1 MNRITVVEVTDAP
14 ARRLYVRFPWA
25 LYKGDPRWV
34 PPLLRE
40 AGDVLSPTT
49 NPLLRTGPHRFLLA
63 LAGGQPVGR
72 LLAGID
78 NKFNDVK
85 GTRDGYIAQFESID
99 DLDVARALFDTA
111 SGFLRGAGAS
121 RVKGP
126 VSPTNGDE
134 QRGVLV
140 EGFEHTPALF
150 QSYNPAYYP
159 RLFEACGFQKL
170 YDYLAFRTALQDI
183 PEAPEALKQAASRY
197 GLRADPI
204 DLKNLSSE
212 AQDIKQ
218 VLDASMPVEWPDL
231 IPPTLDEIMAT
242 GNRLC
247 GVGIPALVRIAR
259 TGGRPVGVSAALPD
273 YNQVL
278 KRMNGR
284 LFPCGW
290 LTFLLGRRS
299 IDTVLMFITFVVP
312 EFRNK
317 GIPQYLYYRT
327 LREALRLGYTW
338 GEGSTIL
345 ETNRPMIRQVRRMK
359 GKHHKTYRVYFR
371 DI

>member
-1 MNRITVVEVTDAP
+1 M
-14 ARRLYVRFPWA
+14 
-25 LYKGDPRWV
+25 
-34 PPLLRE
+34 
-40 AGDVLSPTT
+40 LSPAA

-63 LAGGQPVGR
+63 LAGDRPVGR
-72 LLAGID
+72 LLVGVD
-78 NKFNDVK
+78 EKFNKAK
-85 GTRDGYIAQFESID
+85 GTRDGYIAHFESID
-99 DLDVARALFDTA
+99 DLDVARALFDA
-111 SGFLRGAGAS
+111 AADFLSAAGIA

-150 QSYNPAYYP
+150 QSYNPQFYP
-159 RLFEACGFQKL
+159 RLFEDCGYRKL
-170 YDYLAFRTALQDI
+170 YDYLAFRTALQEI
-183 PEAPEALKQAASRY
+183 PEAPAALEQAAARY

-204 DLKNLSSE
+204 DLRNLRPE
-212 AQDIKQ
+212 AEDIKQ

-231 IPPTLDEIMAT
+231 IPPTLDEILAT
-242 GNRLC
+242 GNRLR
-247 GVGIPALVRIAR
+247 GVGVPALVRIAR

-290 LTFLLGRRS
+290 LTFLLGRRR

-312 EFRNK
+312 EFRNR
-317 GIPQYLYYRT
+317 GIPQYLYYHT

-345 ETNRPMIRQVRRMK
+345 ETNIPMIRQVRRMK